1 VGKRQKRSG
10 TRQPKSAS
18 IGATSPSS
26 TRWLE
31 FSGLAGLFALAVFF
45 VAASWRKWPDPLI
58 DFGRELYVPW
68 RLSHGAVLFH
78 DVSEQY
84 GPLSQYF
91 NAALFRVFGPGLMV
105 LVWAN
110 LAIFAGI
117 VATLYWLCRQ
127 AWGAFAA
134 FVACAVFIAVF
145 GFSQFVPAGNYNYA
159 TPYAHETTHG
169 FFVCLLLTVALTRWK
184 RNPKLLWSFIAG
196 FLFGLTTV
204 LKPEF
209 ILAGGLVTLA
219 AVLTGSRENVRS
231 IPGSIGTWA
240 AGALLPAIGFAL
252 FFGSVLPWK
261 EALSATSHAWIGWVT
276 ASPISALT
284 NNTLQMGFT
293 GLNQPASHLVQH
305 LWVSLLACVIIVAMA
320 AITRFI
326 DRTDRFWPATILM
339 ATLWASAIAVA
350 VFLID
355 WREIGRCLLGLI
367 GLYALWRAA
376 ISWRSKGRE
385 EAGSTLRLLL
395 AILAGALMVRMA
407 LNGRIYQYG
416 FYQAALAGVLIP
428 AILLVEVPE
437 WLRLTRRGR
446 TMIVVTTMALLVP
459 GMTILAIES
468 QQTLQLKTAAI
479 GEGRDRFYAFPRQ
492 VESTGELVRTVSV
505 ALSHTDPKDTLLVL
519 PEGLSINY
527 LTRLRNPL
535 PDFFF
540 PDPNEQFLKSLE
552 GKQPDWIV
560 LVSRDL
566 REYGVQRYGGNSL
579 KPWLE
584 KNYTQIAHFGGNPL
598 DYRQHG
604 AVILKRAAP

>member
-1 VGKRQKRSG
+1 VGKRQKQSG
-10 TRQPKSAS
+10 TQQPKSAPT
-18 IGATSPSS
+18 GATSPSS

-31 FSGLAGLFALAVFF
+31 FSGQAGLFALAVFF
-45 VAASWRKWPDPLI
+45 VSASWRKWPDPLI

-91 NAALFRVFGPGLMV
+91 NAALFRFFGPGLMV

-169 FFVCLLLTVALTRWK
+169 FFVCLLLIVALTRWK
-184 RNPKLLWSFIAG
+184 RNPTLSWSFIAG

-209 ILAGGLVTLA
+209 MLAGGLVTLA
-219 AVLTGSRENVRS
+219 AILTGSRENIRS
-231 IPGSIGTWA
+231 ILGPIGAWA
-240 AGALLPAIGFAL
+240 AGAVLPAIGFAL

-261 EALSATSHAWIGWVT
+261 EALSATSHAWLGWVT

-293 GLNQPASHLVQH
+293 GLNQPASHLMLH
-305 LWVSLLACVIIVAMA
+305 LWVSLLACAIIVAMA
-320 AITRFI
+320 AMTRFI

-339 ATLWASAIAVA
+339 ATLWASAIAIA
-350 VFLID
+350 VFLIN

-367 GLYALWRAA
+367 GLYALWRAT

-505 ALSHTDPKDTLLVL
+505 ALSHADPKDTLLVL

-540 PDPNEQFLKSLE
+540 PDPNEQFLKTLE

-584 KNYTQIAHFGGNPL
+584 KNYAQIAHFGGNPL